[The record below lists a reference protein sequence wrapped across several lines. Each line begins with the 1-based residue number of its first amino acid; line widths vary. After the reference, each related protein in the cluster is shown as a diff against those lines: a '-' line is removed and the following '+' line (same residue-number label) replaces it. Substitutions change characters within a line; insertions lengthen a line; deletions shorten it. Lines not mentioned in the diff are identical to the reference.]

1 MLLISQTW
9 TNFSGRAFSA
19 AGPRV
24 WSNLTTDLTQPDLSY
39 GRFRQTNSFY
49 LVSGTKAQCE
59 SPFNSS
65 YLLTYILALSD
76 PHNQTNSPCLKYLS
90 SFSNSRNGRS
100 TKGE

>member
-65 YLLTYILALSD
+65 YLLTYLHI
-76 PHNQTNSPCLKYLS
+76 S
-90 SFSNSRNGRS
+90 SLRSSQSNKQSMS
-100 TKGE
+100 QISQFFFEQSQWTEH